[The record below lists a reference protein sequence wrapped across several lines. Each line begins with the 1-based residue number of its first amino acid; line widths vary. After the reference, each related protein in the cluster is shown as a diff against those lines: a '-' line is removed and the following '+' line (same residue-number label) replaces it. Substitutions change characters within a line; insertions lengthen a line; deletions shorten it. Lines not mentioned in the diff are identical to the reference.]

1 MGSALFGVMASA
13 IYRQLMTCSS
23 VSPERRYAVEA
34 LARYWTRKESEIL
47 GLPIPEVPHRV
58 PERFPPLLDEVKIP
72 SWAADVAVDRI
83 FLVPKQAIAKGEAP
97 TWTRTDW
104 LWVIF
109 WYLNGLAEQS
119 LEQQYGPI
127 HSYSFQLK
135 GWDSR
140 LWSRAWVN
148 RIALFLRRW
157 AAREQGVSE
166 EALFG
171 SLPAAEIVLT
181 HDVDAIAKTLAIR
194 FKQTAFYS
202 FNAIRY
208 LLRGQ
213 IGGSLS
219 KLANAAKFLFSQD
232 DYWCFNVITA
242 LEAKH
247 DLRSHFNIYG
257 GLGGWQRTFKEQLLD
272 PAYSIAT
279 DPKLKQQLQKMYAEG
294 WTIGLHQSFNAWA
307 DAEQMQHERQ
317 QLEKGLGFPVTSCRQ
332 HWLRFSW
339 ERTWQAQQK
348 AGFSLDS
355 TLGFND
361 RPGFRTGA
369 ALRYRPWCFQSGRS
383 QNLELLPMVLM
394 DSHLYDYGNLSDSE
408 RQQEIAYWLDE
419 IYAVHGTASV
429 IWHQRVMSNDYG
441 WATGYETLLSMIK
454 SKKE

>member
-1 MGSALFGVMASA
+1 MASA
-13 IYRQLMTCSS
+13 IYRPTMNF
-23 VSPERRYAVEA
+23 VPVRPERSYAVKA
-34 LARYWTRKESEIL
+34 LERYWQNRESLIL
-47 GLPIPEVPHRV
+47 RLPIPEVLYPDI
-58 PERFPPLLDEVKIP
+58 EQLPPPVEFVELP
-72 SWAADVAVDRI
+72 NWATDIAVEGSL
-83 FLVPKQAIAKGEAP
+83 LVPKQAIAEGETP
-97 TWTRTDW
+97 PWTRTDW

-119 LEQQYGPI
+119 FERQHGPI

-166 EALFG
+166 QALFG
-171 SLPAAEIVLT
+171 SLPKAEIILT

-194 FKQTAFYS
+194 FKQTAFHS
-202 FNAIRY
+202 FNAVRS

-213 IGGSLS
+213 IGSSLS

-232 DYWCFNVITA
+232 NYWCFDRITA
-242 LEAKH
+242 LEKTH
-247 DLRSHFNIYG
+247 GFRSHFNIYG
-257 GLGGWQRTFKEQLLD
+257 GPGGWQRTFQELLLD

-279 DPKLKQQLQKMYAEG
+279 HPKLKQQLQKMSAEG

-307 DAEQMQHERQ
+307 DAEQMQGERQ
-317 QLEKGLGFPVTSCRQ
+317 RLEKALGFPVTSCRQ

-339 ERTWQAQQK
+339 EQTWQAQQK
-348 AGFSLDS
+348 AGFALDS

-361 RPGFRTGA
+361 RPGFRTGV
-369 ALRYRPWCFQSGRS
+369 ALQYHPWCFKSRRE
-383 QNLELLPMVLM
+383 QNLQVLPMVLM
-394 DSHLYDYGNLSDSE
+394 DSHLYDYRNLSDSE
-408 RQQEIAYWLDE
+408 RNTQIAYWLDE

-441 WATGYETLLSMIK
+441 WATGYETLLSTIEAK
-454 SKKE
+454 S